1 MRRILSVL
9 VLLGIIGSTRLAHA
23 DQDDAGFATAVV
35 GGSLIGAGVLGL
47 GTLVPLIGNAVTLGR
62 HKPSHGWG
70 VAGVVVG
77 TLEAVA
83 GTLTISIVN
92 GSGFVAGIGTPFI
105 AVGAANIG
113 LGAASLVLSK
123 RAERARLSI
132 VPVSGLDSTGHQMF
146 GAALRFTL

>member
-1 MRRILSVL
+1 MRRVLSVL
-9 VLLGIIGSTRLAHA
+9 VLLAIVWSTRPARA
-23 DQDDAGFATAVV
+23 DQDDARFAAGVASA
-35 GGSLIGAGVLGL
+35 SLIGAGVVGL
-47 GTLVPLIGNAVTLGR
+47 GTLVPLIGNAVKLGR

-83 GTLTISIVN
+83 GTLTVSILG
-92 GSGFVAGIGTPFI
+92 GSNFAAEIGTPFL

-123 RAERARLSI
+123 RVDRARVSI